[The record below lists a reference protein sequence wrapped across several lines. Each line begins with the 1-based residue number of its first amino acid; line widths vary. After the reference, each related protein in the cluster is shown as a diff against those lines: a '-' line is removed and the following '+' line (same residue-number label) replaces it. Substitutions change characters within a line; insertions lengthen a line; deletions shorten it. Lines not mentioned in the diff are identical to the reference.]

1 MCRLLG
7 VTRSLVY
14 YTATPRKIDVEL
26 ENAVIE
32 EFNNNRKV
40 FGAIKLKRVLKRR
53 NKPLQ
58 ASRRRIGKIMKKYN
72 LVSKY
77 VQRRKRK
84 QEDKATVNNEALP
97 NLTER
102 KWKERKPL
110 EVIVSDLTYVK
121 VNGQW
126 HYICLIVDISAR
138 DIIGFAAGR
147 NKDAKLVRKA
157 IYRADVD
164 LRGID
169 IFHTDRGGEFK
180 NEITDDIIHAFG
192 MRRSLSAKGTPVD
205 NAVMESL
212 YNCVKAEL
220 VYGETFHTLQD
231 LELELFQFVHWYN
244 NVRPHGGL
252 GLLTPKEYKVLIKEG
267 NQEPCEEVRF
277 TKPSNHHI

>member
-1 MCRLLG
+1 LI
-7 VTRSLVY
+7 Y
-14 YTATPRKIDVEL
+14 YKPTPHRIDVDL

-40 FGAIKLKRVLKRR
+40 FGTIKLKRALKRR
-53 NKPLQ
+53 DKPLH
-58 ASRRRIGKIMKKYN
+58 ASRRRIGRIMKKYN

-84 QEDKATVNNEALP
+84 KSDKTAVNSEPKP
-97 NLTER
+97 NLAER
-102 KWKERKPL
+102 KWNGRKPL
-110 EVIVSDLTYVK
+110 EVVVSDLTYVK
-121 VNGQW
+121 VGNQW
-126 HYICLIVDISAR
+126 HYICLLVDVCAR

-180 NEITDDIIHAFG
+180 NEILDDIIHAFG

-220 VYGETFHTLQD
+220 VYGETFHTLAD

-244 NVRPHGGL
+244 NARPHGGL
-252 GLLTPKEYKVLIKEG
+252 GQLTPKEYKTLI
-267 NQEPCEEVRF
+267 
-277 TKPSNHHI
+277 TDHS

>member
-14 YTATPRKIDVEL
+14 YKARPHKIDVEL
-26 ENAVIE
+26 ENAVLE

-40 FGAIKLKRVLKRR
+40 FGTIKLKRALKRR
-53 NKPLQ
+53 KKPIN
-58 ASRRRIGKIMKKYN
+58 ASRRKIGKVMKKYN

-77 VQRRKRK
+77 VKRARVRKAK
-84 QEDKATVNNEALP
+84 ENAVNDENQP
-97 NLTER
+97 NIVER
-102 KWKERKPL
+102 KWDGRLPL
-110 EVIVSDLTYVK
+110 EVVVSDLTYVK
-121 VNGQW
+121 VNSQW
-126 HYICLIVDISAR
+126 HYICLIVDVATR
-138 DIIGFAAGR
+138 DIIGSAAGR

-180 NEITDDIIHAFG
+180 NEILDDIIHAFG

-220 VYGETFHTLQD
+220 VFDETFHTLSD

-244 NVRPHGGL
+244 NHRPHGGL
-252 GLLTPKEYKVLIKEG
+252 GLLTPREYKSLLKER
-267 NQEPCEEVRF
+267 N
-277 TKPSNHHI
+277 